1 MAGECTGAGLD
12 RTIGVQDSGSCDA
25 SVRVPGEVRGGG
37 EGTGIQQYRVGIE
50 EADNVARFEHPHA
63 GIRGG
68 SETDVAFLLDDLDHW
83 PAPPDRLGSPIARGV
98 VHHHRRLE
106 ERGEVAFDGF
116 EAGEQQFT
124 ALVTHDHDTQPHE
137 TTSR

>member
-1 MAGECTGAGLD
+1 MSECRLKKAFLWPGNARALGWN
-12 RTIGVQDSGSCDA
+12 RTIGVQDSGACDA
-25 SVRVPGEVRGGG
+25 GVRVPGEVRGGG

-106 ERGEVAFDGF
+106 EPGRWHSMD
-116 EAGEQQFT
+116 
-124 ALVTHDHDTQPHE
+124 
-137 TTSR
+137 SRQASSSSRHL